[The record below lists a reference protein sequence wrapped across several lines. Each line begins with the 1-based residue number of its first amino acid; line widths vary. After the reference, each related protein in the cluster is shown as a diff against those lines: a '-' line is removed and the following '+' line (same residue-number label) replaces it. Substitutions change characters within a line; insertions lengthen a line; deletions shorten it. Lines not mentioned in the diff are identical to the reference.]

1 MRIGCDLD
9 GVLADLNR
17 AFTTVAVRRYPEL
30 DLSAVTAAAVVAAA
44 PGAIEAIDG
53 IDEREE
59 ALAQAPPTDGGP
71 LALTRRQMDGIWKE
85 LCAVPDFW
93 ETLEEIEEGAVAR
106 LAALA
111 DARQWEV
118 VFLTSRPPSAGRIV
132 QRQSQRWLDRKGFPF
147 PSVYVVHKSRGR
159 IAEALALDVVIDDR
173 AENCLDVALESKA
186 RAILI
191 WRGAASSVP
200 ASAKRLGIGVVPTVA
215 ACLDLLVEADRSAE
229 TPVDFVQRLKRLL
242 GLGSR
247 ATSRP

>member
-17 AFTTVAVRRYPEL
+17 AFTAVALRRYPEL
-30 DLSAVTAAAVVAAA
+30 DVSAVTAAAVVAST
-44 PGAIEAIDG
+44 PGAIEAID
-53 IDEREE
+53 ESEE
-59 ALAQAPPTDGGP
+59 ALAEAPPTDGGA
-71 LALTRRQMDGIWKE
+71 LALTRRQMDETWKE

-93 ETLEEIEEGAVAR
+93 ETLEEIEDGAVAR

-118 VFLTSRPPSAGRIV
+118 VFLTSRPRSAGRIV
-132 QRQSQRWLDRKGFPF
+132 QRQSQRWLDRKGFAL

-200 ASAKRLGIGVVPTVA
+200 TSAKRLGIGVVPTVA

-247 ATSRP
+247 AASRP

>member
-17 AFTTVAVRRYPEL
+17 AFTAVAGRRYPEL
-30 DLSAVTAAAVVAAA
+30 DVSAVTAAAAVAAA
-44 PGAIEAIDG
+44 PGAIDG
-53 IDEREE
+53 PEE
-59 ALAQAPPTDGGP
+59 GPAEAPPADGGAL
-71 LALTRRQMDGIWKE
+71 LALTRRQMDETWKE

-93 ETLEEIEEGAVAR
+93 ETLEEIEDGAVAR
-106 LAALA
+106 LASLTE
-111 DARQWEV
+111 ARQWEV
-118 VFLTSRPPSAGRIV
+118 VFLTSRPRSAGRIV
-132 QRQSQRWLDRKGFPF
+132 QRQSQRWLDRKGFSF

-191 WRGAASSVP
+191 WRGEASSVP
-200 ASAKRLGIGVVPTVA
+200 TSAKRLGIGVVPTVA
-215 ACLDLLVEADRSAE
+215 ACLDLLVEADRSA
-229 TPVDFVQRLKRLL
+229 TTSLDFVQRLKRLL

-247 ATSRP
+247 AASRP

>member
-30 DLSAVTAAAVVAAA
+30 DVSAVTAAAVVAAA
-44 PGAIEAIDG
+44 PGAIDATDQS
-53 IDEREE
+53 EE
-59 ALAQAPPTDGGP
+59 ALAETPPTDGGTF
-71 LALTRRQMDGIWKE
+71 ALTRRQMDETWKE

-93 ETLEEIEEGAVAR
+93 ETLEEIEGGAVAR

-111 DARQWEV
+111 EARQWEV
-118 VFLTSRPPSAGRIV
+118 VFLTSRPQSAGRLA
-132 QRQSQRWLDRKGFPF
+132 QRQSQRWLDRKGFSF

-200 ASAKRLGIGVVPTVA
+200 TSAKRLGIGVVPTVA

-229 TPVDFVQRLKRLL
+229 TSVDFVQRLKRLL

-247 ATSRP
+247 AASRP